1 MFKIKTSYKL
11 EVLSKE
17 TMKLLGSIEKVIAK
31 DKNGENI
38 PKLEIEDVILMHCN
52 LVNNKQQQESKV
64 LFTVVADKQF
74 EQLITVAPYSLTTII
89 SAEFSFIEV

>member
-1 MFKIKTSYKL
+1 MQIYIKMKNCVMFKIKTSYKL

-52 LVNNKQQQESKV
+52 LVNNK
-64 LFTVVADKQF
+64 
-74 EQLITVAPYSLTTII
+74 
-89 SAEFSFIEV
+89 